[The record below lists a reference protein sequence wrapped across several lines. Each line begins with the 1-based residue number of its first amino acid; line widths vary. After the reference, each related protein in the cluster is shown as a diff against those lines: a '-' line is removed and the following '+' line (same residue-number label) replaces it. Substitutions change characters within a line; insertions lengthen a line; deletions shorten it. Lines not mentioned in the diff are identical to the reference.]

1 MKVFSVQKILFDLD
15 GTLVD
20 TAADLHAAT
29 NHALRIASRP
39 DVPLSSVR
47 HLVGFGSLRLI
58 KEGLK
63 LTGGSE
69 GIDSTNLQKEFL
81 DFYTDNIAV
90 HSAPYPY
97 CVQTLTDLKG
107 KGFELAV
114 CTNKP
119 ERMAKSLLSE
129 LDLLKYFGAIVG
141 GDSLPYKKPDAR
153 HLQDTATLLTGT
165 GPTLMVGDA
174 SPDILGAK
182 AANMPVVAVS
192 YGFADTDI
200 KALEPD
206 MIIES
211 LAILPDVVSLQSV

>member
-29 NHALRIASRP
+29 NHALRIADRP
-39 DVPLSSVR
+39 DIPLSAVR

-58 KEGLK
+58 QEGLE
-63 LTGGSE
+63 LTGSSE
-69 GIDSTNLQKEFL
+69 GIDILPLQKAFLEF
-81 DFYTDNIAV
+81 YADNIAV
-90 HSAPYPY
+90 HSAPYPA
-97 CVQTLTDLKG
+97 CTQMLSDLKDQ
-107 KGFELAV
+107 GFELAV

-119 ERMAKSLLSE
+119 ERMAQSVLSE
-129 LDLLKYFGAIVG
+129 LELSRFFGAIVG

-153 HLQDTATLLTGT
+153 HLHDTASRLKGN
-165 GPTLMVGDA
+165 GPSLMVGDA

-182 AANMPVVAVS
+182 AANIPVVAVN

-200 KALEPD
+200 TALEPD

-211 LAILPDVVSLQSV
+211 LATLPDVVSLRSV